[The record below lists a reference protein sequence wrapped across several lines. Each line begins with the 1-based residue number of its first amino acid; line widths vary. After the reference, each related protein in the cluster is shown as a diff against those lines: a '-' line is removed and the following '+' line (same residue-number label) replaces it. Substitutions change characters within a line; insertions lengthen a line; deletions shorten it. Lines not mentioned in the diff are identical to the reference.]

1 MNASQTVM
9 ITGSSSG
16 FGLLTAQLL
25 LGKGFTVIATMRSI
39 EGNNAQ
45 YANEIRRFAEGRPG
59 RLYLRELDVADDAS
73 VEQAVQGIL
82 DSTEGIDVVVN
93 NAGFGIGGFAEG
105 CTVNQMKRIFDV
117 NVFGVQRVKRAVL
130 PSMREQGAGLLIHIS
145 SVMGRIVIPYA
156 AFYTA
161 TKFALE
167 GLAESYAYELEGT
180 GVDVSIVEPGGF
192 GTGFMS
198 KMEEAADMER
208 LKSYGALLERPKQI
222 WGSVGEMLEGDNA
235 PNPQDV
241 ADAVLGLIETPEGK
255 RPLRVVVDPMT
266 GGEGPESLNQTA
278 EQIQRQ
284 LLGSFGL

>member
-1 MNASQTVM
+1 MNSSQSVL

-25 LGKGFTVIATMRSI
+25 LEKGFTVIATMR
-39 EGNNAQ
+39 GLDGKNAQ
-45 YANEIRRFAEGRPG
+45 HANEIRKYAEGRPG
-59 RLYLRELDVADDAS
+59 TLYLRELDVTDEAS
-73 VEQAVQGIL
+73 VDQAIQGIL
-82 DSTEGIDVVVN
+82 DTTEGIDVVVN
-93 NAGFGIGGFAEG
+93 NAGAGIGGFAEG
-105 CTVNQMKRIFDV
+105 CTVDQMKRIFDV
-117 NVFGVQRVKRAVL
+117 NLFGVQRVNRAVL
-130 PSMREQGAGLLIHIS
+130 PSMREQGSGLLIHIS

-167 GLAESYAYELEGT
+167 GLAENYAYELEGT
-180 GVDVSIVEPGGF
+180 GVDVSIIEPGGF
-192 GTGFMS
+192 GTGFMA

-222 WGSVGEMLEGDNA
+222 WGGLVEMLAGDNA

-241 ADAVLGLIETPEGK
+241 ADAVLDVIETSQGE

-266 GGEGPESLNQTA
+266 GGEGPESLNEAA

-284 LLGSFGL
+284 LLSSFGL

>member
-1 MNASQTVM
+1 MNAPQTVL

-16 FGLLTAQLL
+16 FGLLTTQLL
-25 LGKGFTVIATMRSI
+25 LEKGFTVFATMRGI
-39 EGNNAQ
+39 ESKNAQ
-45 YANEIRRFAEGRPG
+45 HANEIRKFAETRPG
-59 RLYLRELDVADDAS
+59 KLYLRELDVADDVS
-73 VEQAVQGIL
+73 VEQAIQDIL
-82 DSTEGIDVVVN
+82 DNTEGIDVVVN

-117 NVFGVQRVKRAVL
+117 KVFGVHRVNRAVL
-130 PSMREQGAGLLIHIS
+130 PSMREQGSGLLIHIS
-145 SVMGRIVIPYA
+145 STMGRIVIPYA

-167 GLAESYAYELEGT
+167 GLAESYSYELEGT

-208 LKSYGALLERPKQI
+208 LKSYGTLLERPKQI
-222 WGSVGEMLEGDNA
+222 WGGVGEMLEGDNA

-241 ADAVLGLIETPEGK
+241 ADAVLDLIETPRGK
-255 RPLRVVVDPMT
+255 RPLRVVVDPLT
-266 GGEGPESLNQTA
+266 GGEGPKRLNETA

-284 LLGSFGL
+284 LFSSFGL